1 MGLRISKGRFGP
13 LPLFNVHSLQ
23 RLLNISLRGV
33 TLISRFLFVFVLA
46 KFLEPVEVGLY
57 GLLGATISYVMMAL
71 GFDFYTYSTREMIV
85 TDRSKWAAMLRDQ
98 GVFYGISYVVLLP
111 VCGFIF
117 WYGFLPWSVAI
128 WFFPLL
134 VLEHIAQ
141 EFNRLLVA
149 LSEPLWAS
157 IVLFVR
163 SGAWALGVS
172 IWLLFFPAQRSLNFV
187 FTVWAMSVFVAC
199 VFGAFLLRRL
209 APGSLVCQIDWFWI
223 KRGLCVAFPFVLGTL
238 SLRAFYTFDR
248 YWMEVLGGLDVLAV
262 YALFIGVSNAIA
274 GFLDAS
280 VFSFSYPS
288 IVAAAGKKN
297 NLEVLKKIKCMY
309 IHAFIV
315 IIVLSFLA
323 LIICNFIVDEIGRA
337 IYIDN
342 FIFIYWIILANA
354 FFSMSMVPHYG
365 LYALRKDKLIILS
378 HICAVPIFFISIMTL
393 NSFFGV
399 LAVPVG
405 VSITFL
411 FLFGMKVLMFHRCT
425 PFEMDV

>member
-1 MGLRISKGRFGP
+1 M
-13 LPLFNVHSLQ
+13 
-23 RLLNISLRGV
+23 
-33 TLISRFLFVFVLA
+33 
-46 KFLEPVEVGLY
+46 
-57 GLLGATISYVMMAL
+57 
-71 GFDFYTYSTREMIV
+71 
-85 TDRSKWAAMLRDQ
+85 
-98 GVFYGISYVVLLP
+98 
-111 VCGFIF
+111 
-117 WYGFLPWSVAI
+117 
-128 WFFPLL
+128 
-134 VLEHIAQ
+134 
-141 EFNRLLVA
+141 
-149 LSEPLWAS
+149 
-157 IVLFVR
+157 
-163 SGAWALGVS
+163 
-172 IWLLFFPAQRSLNFV
+172 
-187 FTVWAMSVFVAC
+187 
-199 VFGAFLLRRL
+199 
-209 APGSLVCQIDWFWI
+209 
-223 KRGLCVAFPFVLGTL
+223 LGTL
-238 SLRAFYTFDR
+238 SLRVFYTFDR